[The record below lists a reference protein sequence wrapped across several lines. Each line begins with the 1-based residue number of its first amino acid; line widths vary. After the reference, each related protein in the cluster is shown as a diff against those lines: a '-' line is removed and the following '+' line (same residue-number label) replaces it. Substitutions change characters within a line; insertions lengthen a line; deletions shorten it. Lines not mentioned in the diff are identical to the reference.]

1 MYVDT
6 TSNTLKIMNAIAC
19 WIAKIKKV
27 LTMHKIKQHEKRHTR
42 PLYHVLQTVEF
53 KYPFAKSP
61 KTTEKGIIR
70 FKSSYV

>member
-42 PLYHVLQTVEF
+42 PIPCITNCRIQIPIR
-53 KYPFAKSP
+53 KKS
-61 KTTEKGIIR
+61 KDH
-70 FKSSYV
+70 